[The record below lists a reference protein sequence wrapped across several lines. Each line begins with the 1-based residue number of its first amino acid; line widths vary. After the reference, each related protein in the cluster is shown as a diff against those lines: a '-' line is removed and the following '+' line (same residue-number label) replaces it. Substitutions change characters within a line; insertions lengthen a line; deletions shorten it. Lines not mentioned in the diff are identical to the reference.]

1 MIRVENLSYAYHG
14 HHPALR
20 NVSFEPERGQRV
32 AILGNNGAGKSTL
45 LKCLNRILKPQPG
58 TVFLDGNDVCRLSRG
73 EIAKICA
80 YVDQQVEMQRLS
92 VFDTVLLGRRPHIRF
107 EPDESDLRKTES
119 VLRRLSLE
127 SYAQRYADEL
137 SGGEKQKVA
146 LARALVQEPQI
157 LLLDEPTAG
166 LDLRNACEVLDLI
179 CGISLNEKITVVT
192 VIHDLNLAIRYCDR
206 FLLLKDGERAFYG
219 DESVI
224 NDESLSYVYA
234 FPVAVRIVGKQRV
247 VIPGLSGNE

>member
-1 MIRVENLSYAYHG
+1 MIRVEHLAYAYHG
-14 HHPALR
+14 HHPALDDI
-20 NVSFEPERGQRV
+20 SFHLEKGERL
-32 AILGNNGAGKSTL
+32 ALLGNNGAGKSTL
-45 LKCLNRILKPQPG
+45 LKCLNRILEPPTG
-58 TVFLDGNDVCRLSRG
+58 TVFLDGCDIRRMRRND
-73 EIAKICA
+73 IAKKCA
-80 YVDQQVEMQRLS
+80 YVDQQAPMPRLS
-92 VFDTVLLGRRPHIRF
+92 VFDTVLMGRKPYIRF
-107 EPDESDLRKTES
+107 EPTAYDRERTEE
-119 VLRRLSLE
+119 VLELLRLS
-127 SYAQRYADEL
+127 SFAPRYADEL
-137 SGGEKQKVA
+137 SGGERQKVA
-146 LARALVQEPQI
+146 LARAMVQQPQI

-179 CGISLNEKITVVT
+179 CDISLNEKITVVT

-224 NDESLSYVYA
+224 NDESLSYVYG

>member
-20 NVSFEPERGQRV
+20 NVSFELERGRRL

-45 LKCLNRILKPQPG
+45 LKCLNRILRPQPG
-58 TVFLDGNDVCRLSRG
+58 TVFLDGIDVCRLSRG
-73 EIAKICA
+73 EIAKIGA

-107 EPDESDLRKTES
+107 EPDESDLKKTES
-119 VLRRLSLE
+119 VLKQLSLE
-127 SYAQRYADEL
+127 SYAPRYADEL
-137 SGGEKQKVA
+137 SGGEKQKTA

-166 LDLRNACEVLDLI
+166 LDLRNGCEVLDLMRD
-179 CGISLNEKITVVT
+179 ISLNEKITVVT

-206 FLLLKDGERAFYG
+206 FLLLKDGESVFFG
-219 DESVI
+219 EESLLTDET
-224 NDESLSYVYA
+224 LSYVYGI
-234 FPVAVRIVGKQRV
+234 PVAVRTVEGRKVI
-247 VIPGLSGNE
+247 IPG